1 MFRKIAAVLLLILGI
16 ASAAY
21 GYHVYT
27 HPVSLGSCAE
37 VQNGELKQEN
47 EGQLVFTKG
56 ELSFSKGAYDPFF
69 GIQTDSLILIRTVE
83 MYQRMEKDISTGE
96 VTEGFSTEHEV
107 LTSYGLQ
114 NPNFP
119 DYLTSEVFTA
129 ESIKI
134 GEELVLSSEYAE
146 KLALDSYSDLTGDYP
161 LEDYTDLPY
170 LQIGSPELGTYS
182 GFYATPH
189 SGWEIGDLR
198 ISFRTLDGASLG
210 EFTVVGRQ
218 KGGALVMDGD
228 RCSIYDTDISAEDL
242 FPSLKGAAKTVFI
255 LLLCAG
261 TVLILL
267 SLILFFSRGKKYRR
281 KRPFRSC

>member
-96 VTEGFSTEHEV
+96 VTEGS
-107 LTSYGLQ
+107 LTTFTNKVWVRKPTTGEKKVPKTPG
-114 NPNFP
+114 NP
-119 DYLTSEVFTA
+119 V
-129 ESIKI
+129 
-134 GEELVLSSEYAE
+134 EELTDYETPLGV
-146 KLALDSYSDLTGDYP
+146 DVMINHVGDCF
-161 LEDYTDLPY
+161 D
-170 LQIGSPELGTYS
+170 
-182 GFYATPH
+182 
-189 SGWEIGDLR
+189 
-198 ISFRTLDGASLG
+198 
-210 EFTVVGRQ
+210 
-218 KGGALVMDGD
+218 
-228 RCSIYDTDISAEDL
+228 
-242 FPSLKGAAKTVFI
+242 
-255 LLLCAG
+255 
-261 TVLILL
+261 
-267 SLILFFSRGKKYRR
+267 
-281 KRPFRSC
+281 